1 MAVNWNRPTSRSA
14 PAALLNIGKKLLET
28 DLRDRGVM
36 VIGIRRTS
44 GERLMSPP
52 GPAVIELGDSL
63 FVFGR
68 SQSVNRIIGE
78 FET

>member
-1 MAVNWNRPTSRSA
+1 
-14 PAALLNIGKKLLET
+14 
-28 DLRDRGVM
+28 M

-44 GERLMSPP
+44 GERLMPPP